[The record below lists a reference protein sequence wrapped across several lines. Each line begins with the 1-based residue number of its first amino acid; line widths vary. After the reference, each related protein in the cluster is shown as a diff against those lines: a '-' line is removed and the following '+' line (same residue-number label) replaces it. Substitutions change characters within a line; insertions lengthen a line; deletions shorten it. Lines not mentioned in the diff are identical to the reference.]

1 MGVIRDPAK
10 NEPYVSLAREGVALK
25 AFEIKRNL
33 TRAADQAV
41 RVARD

>member
-25 AFEIKRNL
+25 AYEIQRNL
-33 TRAADQAV
+33 TRAADKAV
-41 RVARD
+41 AAL